1 VQCEGGYVTVAET
14 GNANIYDNDNK
25 RIMALTK
32 GGNGSHRANFV
43 KAVQNRKVTVGL
55 IEEAHFSS
63 ALCHMGNVSYLLG
76 AEKSNAALRESIAW
90 DLPTSEA
97 YGRTLDH
104 LRAND
109 VDLANVQ
116 VVKGPLLK
124 FDNKTEMFVGSDQV
138 LVDAANKNPL
148 HKRTGRGA
156 FSIPQL
162 A

>member
-1 VQCEGGYVTVAET
+1 
-14 GNANIYDNDNK
+14 
-25 RIMALTK
+25 MARLSAWSVSVLSTK

-55 IEEAHFSS
+55 VEEAHYSS
-63 ALCHMGNVSYLLG
+63 ALCHLGNISYLVG
-76 AEKSNAALRESIAW
+76 AEKSNAALRESIAS
-90 DLPTSEA
+90 DLATSEA
-97 YGRTLDH
+97 YGRTLEH

-109 VDLANVQ
+109 VDLATMQ

-124 FDNKTEMFVGSDQV
+124 IDGKTEMFVGSDQV

-156 FSIPQL
+156 FTIAQI